1 MSEKK
6 YPESVE
12 EERTLMCG
20 EPSASYAATGSGY
33 VNTIVDDNCMLP
45 DDYDPGI
52 GPYTMEELYA
62 RIDEAELALE
72 RAEQGDESDW
82 VTAEEMDAEMYKMF
96 PWLK

>member
-1 MSEKK
+1 MGEKK
-6 YPESVE
+6 YSVSVE
-12 EERTLMCG
+12 EEGAVTCS
-20 EPSASYAATGSGY
+20 EPVVGYAATGNGY
-33 VNTIVDDNCMLP
+33 VNTMIDDDCMLP

-52 GPYTMEELYA
+52 GPYSMEELYA

-82 VTAEEMDAEMYKMF
+82 VTAEEMDAEMYRMF